1 VIFFHSSVLRRFLD
15 DEAIR
20 MTTIY
25 PVILGREAMVA
36 TEHYLSASAGA
47 RMFARGGNAID
58 AAVAATLVEG
68 VVNPHM
74 HTIGGEAPMLIYVAN
89 VARVVAVNGNMTA
102 PAQATIRHYR
112 DLGMDLVPGEG
123 LLAAGVPAAFD
134 ALAAALGRF
143 GTLTLA
149 DVVEPVLKLC
159 EDGMPMHAG
168 LSGHGETPQ
177 DLSGLIGRASLRSNQ
192 RKFRENW
199 PTTAAVYLPN
209 GEVPR
214 PGDIIKNPALAK
226 FFQRLLDAET
236 GARNRGREAAI
247 DAARDRFYRGDIARE
262 IVRWSEANGGLLQ
275 ESDLSRFATKLEES
289 VSVDY
294 HGAMVH
300 KCQPWS
306 QGPIFLQQLR
316 ILEGFD
322 LRRMGHNS
330 ADYVHHS
337 IEAAKLAF
345 ADREAYYADPEFE
358 RVPIDGLL
366 SRKYADLRRALVDPR
381 WASMQARPGDPGAMR
396 ALSTVAATEARS
408 WGSGTTHVTAA
419 DGHGNMVAC
428 TASGGWIPSSPV
440 IDTLGFP
447 LGTRMQTF
455 YLDESHANALR
466 PGKRPRTTL
475 TPSLAT
481 RDGKPFLSFGTPGG
495 DQQDQWTLQFFI
507 NVIDFGMGVQE
518 AIEAPRFST
527 AHFPS
532 SFYPHNSM
540 PGVVRLEDRIDKDV
554 ADELVARGHRVVI
567 RPSWCEGH
575 VLGIRFDPARRLLE
589 GGADPRGQLAVVMA
603 AQAIGW

>member
-1 VIFFHSSVLRRFLD
+1 
-15 DEAIR
+15 

-25 PVILGREAMVA
+25 PLIMGREVMVS
-36 TEHYLSASAGA
+36 TEHYLSAAAGS
-47 RMFARGGNAID
+47 RIFARGGNAID

-68 VVNPHM
+68 VANPHM
-74 HTIGGEAPMLIYVAN
+74 HTIGGEAPMLIYLAN
-89 VARVVAVNGNMTA
+89 AARVVAINGNMVA
-102 PAQATIRHYR
+102 PKRATITYYR
-112 DLGMDLVPGEG
+112 EQGMDLVPGEG

-134 ALAAALGRF
+134 ALAVVLERF

-149 DVVEPVLKLC
+149 DVAEPALALC
-159 EDGMPMHAG
+159 EEGMPMHAG
-168 LSGHGETPQ
+168 LSGHGETPE
-177 DLSGLIGRASLRSNQ
+177 DLSGLIGRASIRSNE
-192 RKFRENW
+192 RKFRERW
-199 PTTAAVYLPN
+199 PTTAAIYLPN
-209 GEVPR
+209 GELPR
-214 PGDIIKNPALAK
+214 PGDIIKNPQLSR
-226 FFQRLLDAET
+226 FFHRLVDAEA

-247 DAARDRFYRGDIARE
+247 QASRDRFYRGDIARE
-262 IVRWSEANGGLLQ
+262 IVGWSQANGGLLD
-275 ESDLSRFATKLEES
+275 ESDLSQFRTKCEES
-289 VSVDY
+289 VSIDY
-294 HGAMVH
+294 HGFTVH

-306 QGPIFLQQLR
+306 QGPVFLQQLR

-322 LRRMGHNS
+322 LPRMGHNS
-330 ADYVHHS
+330 AEYIHHS
-337 IEAAKLAF
+337 VEAAKLAF

-358 RVPIDGLL
+358 RIPLDELL
-366 SRKYADLRRALVDPR
+366 SKIYGDLRRTLIDPKS
-381 WASMQARPGDPGAMR
+381 ASMEQRPGDPVSLQPLSGVR
-396 ALSTVAATEARS
+396 AGEPRP
-408 WGSGTTHVTAA
+408 WGSGTIHVTTA
-419 DGHGNMVAC
+419 DGRGNMVAC

-440 IDTLGFP
+440 IDSLGFP

-455 YLDESHANALR
+455 YLNEHHPNALK

-481 RDGKPFLSFGTPGG
+481 RKGQPFMAFGTPGG

-507 NVIDFGMGVQE
+507 NVVDFGMGLQE

-532 SFYPHNSM
+532 TFYPHNSM
-540 PGVVRLEDRIDKDV
+540 PGVVRLENRIDSKVVDQL
-554 ADELVARGHRVVI
+554 AERGHRVVV